1 MISIYFTAGIVC
13 GCSVMKFPLPDF
25 KVIKAIKQTTPNE
38 TNNQTAP
45 LNDPS
50 KASMTKPI
58 VKGAMKPATCI
69 PKLTTP
75 TAVPPIASGKYF
87 SGRLNIIVDK
97 TAENIGIMI

>member
-1 MISIYFTAGIVC
+1 MIFS
-13 GCSVMKFPLPDF
+13 LPDF

-50 KASMTKPI
+50 KVSMTKPI
-58 VKGAMKPATCI
+58 VKGAIKPATCI

-75 TAVPPIASGKYF
+75 TAEPPWGAVYF
-87 SGRLNIIVDK
+87 GYAFFTSYPFYLIIDQYQMHRDEMELTLRQVLR
-97 TAENIGIMI
+97 